1 MRLQHEADTNIAG
14 CISNTH
20 NVGVVDLRT
29 GDSLPAQI
37 EVSADSDSPIEPLP
51 ARISIRGRN
60 RHLLG
65 NSLWGAATVDSRFGS
80 GLRTTQCIWFSRI
93 ALGRGCLRVHL
104 EQASPQTR
112 PARQE
117 L

>member
-37 EVSADSDSPIEPLP
+37 EVGPYSVPQIDPLP
-51 ARISIRGRN
+51 ACFSIRGRN

-93 ALGRGCLRVHL
+93 ALGRGCLRVC
-104 EQASPQTR
+104 
-112 PARQE
+112 
-117 L
+117 